1 MNTQKYVQ
9 AIVDATGISGE
20 TLGAVRMGIQLA
32 VNDEAVS
39 RTQLLNGVAYMEA
52 LLSEKASQAERLQ
65 GLEDRL
71 LAWLDEHSKDLPIVL
86 AEDYDQ
92 HLADVIIEVL
102 NQQHV
107 TIRTQHEA
115 LAAQKEAMSRM
126 RQQEPTVT
134 INVQPGDQTDY
145 GALAKR
151 VVAHMNGS
159 VSAASTANPN
169 GSTVTITDPTVPADW
184 PHGEALYV
192 ELHRLAQNGVGPSKS
207 RWDDE
212 RAAGM
217 PKADE
222 VIAKTSL
229 RWYHVLK
236 AAGLMSPTKQPW
248 RIPAT
253 EAAPDGDATFRA

>member
-1 MNTQKYVQ
+1 MNTQKYAQ

-32 VNDEAVS
+32 VNDQRHAQDVLRSDIEYYQGLVGEQGAI
-39 RTQLLNGVAYMEA
+39 VA
-52 LLSEKASQAERLQ
+52 RLQ

-71 LAWLDEHSKDLPIVL
+71 LAWLDEHSKDLPIML
-86 AEDYDQ
+86 ADDYDQ

-115 LAAQKEAMSRM
+115 LAAQKDAIGRM
-126 RQQEPTVT
+126 RQDESTAVKIYQ
-134 INVQPGDQTDY
+134 NGN
-145 GALAKR
+145 GH
-151 VVAHMNGS
+151 VVAHTED
-159 VSAASTANPN
+159 SAASRN
-169 GSTVTITDPTVPADW
+169 GLVIVLPEVAVADPAVPADW

-207 RWDDE
+207 RYNIE

-222 VIAKTSL
+222 VIAKTGL

-248 RIPAT
+248 RIQAT
-253 EAAPDGDATFRA
+253 EAAPDGDDNFRP

>member
-20 TLGAVRMGIQLA
+20 TLGAVRMGLQLA
-32 VNDEAVS
+32 VNDQQFALNML
-39 RTQLLNGVAYMEA
+39 RTDIEYYQGLVGEQGTIVA
-52 LLSEKASQAERLQ
+52 RLQ

-71 LAWLDEHSKDLPIVL
+71 LAWLDEHGKDLPILL
-86 AEDYDQ
+86 ADDYDQ

-115 LAAQKEAMSRM
+115 LAAQKEAISRM
-126 RQQEPTVT
+126 RQEQ
-134 INVQPGDQTDY
+134 QPIKLYQNGHGQ
-145 GALAKR
+145 
-151 VVAHMNGS
+151 VVAQTTD
-159 VSAASTANPN
+159 SAASRN
-169 GSTVTITDPTVPADW
+169 GLVIVLPDAVVADPTVPADW

-192 ELHRLAQNGVGPSKS
+192 ELHRLAANGIGPSKS

-217 PKADE
+217 PKADD
-222 VIAKTSL
+222 VIAKTGL
-229 RWYHVLK
+229 RWFNVLK

-248 RIPAT
+248 RIQAT
-253 EAAPDGDATFRA
+253 EAAPDGDDNFRA